1 MALFLDK
8 ISSSSKQVAEGRVR
22 EWMLM
27 SLSQAL
33 ESLKHNDVDS
43 FIIVGHLGCSVN

>member
-1 MALFLDK
+1 MALFFDN

-33 ESLKHNDVDS
+33 QSLKHIDVYNY
-43 FIIVGHLGCSVN
+43 IIVGHLGGSVG